1 VVAVDEDD
9 ADENAVES
17 TNATNV
23 NSNNDDDDNNNDDVD
38 VDDGND
44 NGDEDDNDNDDD
56 DDEDDDEGAQ
66 AAKRRTVISRADDD
80 DGPYNQRA
88 SKRKAV
94 RSRGSAAAA
103 SANDSPLGSPY
114 RGGGGGG
121 GGGKDAADGDVA
133 KGLRH
138 FSLKVCR
145 KVEAKGTTNY
155 AEVADELV
163 AEYKRESEKTGTE
176 ISFIDQKNIRRRVY
190 DALNVLRAMNVITKI
205 KKAITW
211 VGLPSAD
218 PAPDGRVMPGVTSIA
233 AAAAAASSTRSS
245 AAIAAAA
252 AVAAHNSTA
261 MLAKRLAEARDTR
274 EAVLRRIQAK
284 RQQHEELMAQQI
296 WYRNLLSRNMRHA
309 NELLQ
314 ETVERVTLPF
324 IVLNTRADTVI
335 KCQVSPKQTDYFF
348 SFSDPFEIHD
358 DNEIL
363 KRMHQRL
370 VLVSATPQA
379 PAQQAAGGGGGRS
392 TFEQQL
398 PSHTA
403 STAMATAPPQFPHFV
418 KAAEQ
423 QPTAIDEDE
432 SDDDHFLTASQVIG
446 NSATSA
452 NSNNTSNSSSN
463 NNSNNNISNAI
474 AVGEKH
480 PQAMS
485 GVEAGNALLAFA
497 KGNKVVS
504 PDGAEAV
511 AALMAASLSPK
522 SQTKQRRLRLNE

>member
-1 VVAVDEDD
+1 
-9 ADENAVES
+9 
-17 TNATNV
+17 
-23 NSNNDDDDNNNDDVD
+23 
-38 VDDGND
+38 
-44 NGDEDDNDNDDD
+44 
-56 DDEDDDEGAQ
+56 
-66 AAKRRTVISRADDD
+66 
-80 DGPYNQRA
+80 
-88 SKRKAV
+88 V
-94 RSRGSAAAA
+94 RSRAAATA
-103 SANDSPLGSPY
+103 AANDSPLNSPM
-114 RGGGGGG
+114 RGG
-121 GGGKDAADGDVA
+121 GGGKDAADADVA

-163 AEYKRESEKTGTE
+163 AEYKRESEKAGAE

-218 PAPDGRVMPGVTSIA
+218 PAPDGRVLPGITSIT
-233 AAAAAASSTRSS
+233 AAAAAASSTRNS
-245 AAIAAAA
+245 AAMAAAA

-309 NELLQ
+309 DELLQ
-314 ETVERVTLPF
+314 STVERITLPF

-363 KRMHQRL
+363 KRMHHRL
-370 VLVSATPQA
+370 VLVSATPQP
-379 PAQQAAGGGGGRS
+379 PAQSINGAKS

-403 STAMATAPPQFPHFV
+403 STSMTAAAPPPPPQFPRIARAIDH
-418 KAAEQ
+418 
-423 QPTAIDEDE
+423 PTAIDEDDE
-432 SDDDHFLTASQVIG
+432 FDDEQVLTANQVISNTFN
-446 NSATSA
+446 NSI
-452 NSNNTSNSSSN
+452 N
-463 NNSNNNISNAI
+463 NNSSAI
-474 AVGEKH
+474 EKIDH

-485 GVEAGNALLAFA
+485 GVQQHHDDAGSALLAFA
-497 KGNKVVS
+497 NLAKSSKAVS

-511 AALMAASLSPK
+511 AALVAASLSPK